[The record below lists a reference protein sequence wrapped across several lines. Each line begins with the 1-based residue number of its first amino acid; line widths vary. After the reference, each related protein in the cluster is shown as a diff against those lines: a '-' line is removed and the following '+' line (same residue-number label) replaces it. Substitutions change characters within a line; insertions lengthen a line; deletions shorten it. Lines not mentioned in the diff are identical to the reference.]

1 LGALKPV
8 TAGVSPL
15 LIYHSLKDQLDSWQ
29 LLPATVIVQL
39 IASEGVN
46 IMTSDLS
53 GTFSSKSRAGVIV
66 LLVLASFILP
76 HIPLLNLIAMPIS
89 SFTTTI
95 HEMGHAIACLLT
107 GGQVSGISIVSDGE
121 GHGGLTY
128 CMGGWP
134 LIYAQAGYIT
144 TALVG
149 SAMIWVGRYPRLSK
163 GVLVAIGAA
172 FAVAGST
179 FMFETIL
186 RGQILSGLGSMLI
199 ALAIGG
205 GIVFVALK
213 LNFYWANL
221 LLLFLG
227 VQTALNAVNDDGILI
242 MQAFGMFGNTW
253 SDASNMQNMTGIPAA
268 VWALA
273 WTGFAVVLLFITL
286 KSSLKKA

>member
-1 LGALKPV
+1 M
-8 TAGVSPL
+8 
-15 LIYHSLKDQLDSWQ
+15 
-29 LLPATVIVQL
+29 
-39 IASEGVN
+39 
-46 IMTSDLS
+46 MTSELS
-53 GTFSSKSRAGVIV
+53 GTFSSKSRAGVIF

-76 HIPLLNLIAMPIS
+76 HIPVLSLITAPIS

-107 GGQVSGISIVSDGE
+107 GGQVSGMSIVNDGE

-128 CMGGWP
+128 CQGGWP

-149 SAMIWVGRYPRLSK
+149 CAMIWVGQYPRLSK
-163 GVLVAIGAA
+163 GVLVAIGGA

-179 FMFETIL
+179 FMFDTIL
-186 RGQILSGLGSMLI
+186 HGQIMSGLGSMFI
-199 ALAIGG
+199 ALAIGA
-205 GIVFVALK
+205 GIIFVALK

-227 VQTALNAVNDDGILI
+227 VQTALNAVNDDGVLL

-253 SDASNMQNMTGIPAA
+253 SDASNMQNMTAIPAA
-268 VWALA
+268 FWAVA
-273 WTGFAVVLLFITL
+273 WTGFAVVLLFFTL
-286 KSSLKKA
+286 KASLKKS